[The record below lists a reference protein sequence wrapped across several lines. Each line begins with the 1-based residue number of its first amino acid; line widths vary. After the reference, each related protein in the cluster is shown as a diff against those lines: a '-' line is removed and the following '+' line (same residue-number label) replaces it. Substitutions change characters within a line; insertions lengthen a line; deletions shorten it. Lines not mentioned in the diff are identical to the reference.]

1 MTVYLERGYNRK
13 EYQWFYKQYQNIYSK
28 EIFMI
33 YVGIDVAKDKH
44 DCFITN
50 SDGEVLF
57 KSFTIPNNR
66 EGFETLFQKV
76 QSVSD
81 DLTKVKVGLEAT
93 GHYSYNLLGF
103 LLDKGLPTYVINPLH
118 TNLYRKS
125 LSLRKTK
132 TDKVDAHTIA
142 SMIMSDVNLK
152 SYSDTS
158 YHNEELKSLTR
169 YRFDKVQERAKLKT
183 SVSRLICILFP
194 ELEKLVATIHMASV
208 YALLSE
214 FPSAHAVASAHLT
227 RLTNLLSESSHGRY
241 GKDTAVM
248 FREAARNSIGSNM
261 PAKSLELKH
270 TIKLIQKLTS
280 EIDEIETEI
289 KSIMDEVNSPI
300 LSIPGINY
308 RMGAMIIAEIG
319 DFSRFDSP
327 DKILA
332 YAGMSPST
340 YQSGQLDN
348 CYSHME
354 KRGSRYLRYAL
365 YNATKYVCHW
375 DESFGTYL
383 AKKRAEG
390 KHYNVALSH
399 ATKKLVRT
407 IYAMEKTGQ
416 SYSSAS

>member
-1 MTVYLERGYNRK
+1 
-13 EYQWFYKQYQNIYSK
+13 
-28 EIFMI
+28 MI

-57 KSFTIPNNR
+57 KSFTIANNR
-66 EGFETLFQKV
+66 EGFETLFQRI

-103 LLDKGLPTYVINPLH
+103 LLDNGLPTFVINPLH

-169 YRFDKVQERAKLKT
+169 YRFDKVKERAKLKS
-183 SVSRLICILFP
+183 SVSRLVCILFP
-194 ELEKLVATIHMASV
+194 ELEKLVPQLHIASV

-227 RLTNLLSESSHGRY
+227 RLTHLLSESSKGRY
-241 GKDTAVM
+241 GKDMAII

-270 TIKLIQKLTS
+270 TIKLIRELTS
-280 EIDEIETEI
+280 EIDEIEIEI
-289 KSIMDEVNSPI
+289 KSIMDEINSPI
-300 LSIPGINY
+300 LTIPGISY

-319 DFSRFDSP
+319 DFNRFNSA

-375 DESFGTYL
+375 DPTFAEYL

-390 KHYNVALSH
+390 KHYNVAISH
-399 ATKKLVRT
+399 AVKKLVRV
-407 IYAMEKTGQ
+407 IYAMEKSGQ
-416 SYSSAS
+416 VYNKAS